1 VLAIY
6 LPLLTA
12 SSSVI
17 LILSMHELG
26 LFVELSLLIILV
38 TLVSIVMR
46 LLRQPLILGYII
58 AGLIVGTAV
67 PLLSDGTLHISPHGF
82 DIFSSLGIVLL
93 LFIIGL
99 ELRVAVLKQLG
110 VVVFVI
116 ALAILLIVG
125 GIGQSSAML
134 FGFSFIEGVI
144 LGLALFFSSTIVIVK
159 MLSDKKEHTRL
170 HGQITIGVILLDDIV
185 ATLAL
190 LFVAAGKNGGL
201 HVSEIGFLFL
211 KGALLVG
218 ALSFTAVKLLPKL
231 SHQFAKSQEL
241 LFLFAISWGLGIA
254 TLFQWAGFSIE
265 VGALFAGVSL
275 ASLPYTKQMESRLKP
290 LRDFFI
296 VIFFVTLGAELHL
309 DNIISGLVPALLLSL
324 LVITLKPILVM
335 LVMRLFR
342 YTKRTSF
349 KVGIN
354 LSQISEF
361 SIILAVVATAAGM
374 VDEKITAIITVVA
387 LITITTSTYLMQ
399 YDTVI
404 FSWLERR
411 LPWLREPEDRREK
424 NINDTYELVLFGYRR
439 GGHEFVKTFRKME
452 KKFTVIDYDPAMIE
466 TLERLDV
473 PHMYGD
479 ATDIEFLR
487 DVGLKHAKLVVS
499 TITHFSTNED
509 LVQYVHKVNP
519 EAVIV
524 CYADDSN
531 DAEELYR
538 MGVSYVMLPHY
549 IGSERI
555 NHFIRKNGTAKKAF
569 AEYRKQHLSGLPRVE
584 S

>member
-1 VLAIY
+1 M
-6 LPLLTA
+6 
-12 SSSVI
+12 SVI
-17 LILSMHELG
+17 LIVLMHDSG
-26 LFVELSLLIILV
+26 LFIELSLLIILV
-38 TLVSIVMR
+38 MLVSVVMR
-46 LLRQPLILGYII
+46 LLKQPLILGYIT

-67 PLLSDGTLHISPHGF
+67 PLLSGNTLQISPHGF

-99 ELRVAVLKQLG
+99 ELRISVLKQLG
-110 VVVFVI
+110 PVVFAI
-116 ALAILLIVG
+116 ALAILLVLG
-125 GIGQSSAML
+125 GIGQVAAML
-134 FGFSFIEGVI
+134 LGFTFIDGVI
-144 LGLALFFSSTIVIVK
+144 VGLALFFSSTIIIVK
-159 MLSDKKEHTRL
+159 ILSDKKEHTRL

-201 HVSEIGFLFL
+201 HASEVGFLFL
-211 KGALLVG
+211 KGILLVG
-218 ALSFTAVKLLPKL
+218 VLSLVAVKLLPKL

-254 TLFQWAGFSIE
+254 TLFQWIGFSIE

-275 ASLPYTKQMESRLKP
+275 AALPYTKQMESRLKP

-309 DNIISGLVPALLLSL
+309 DNIIAGLVPALILSL
-324 LVITLKPILVM
+324 LVIMLKPILVM
-335 LVMRLFR
+335 TIMRLFH

-374 VDEKITAIITVVA
+374 IDEKLTAIITVVA
-387 LITITTSTYLMQ
+387 LVTITTSTYLMQ
-399 YDTVI
+399 YDNAI
-404 FSWLERR
+404 FAWLERR

-439 GGHEFVKTFRKME
+439 GGHEFVKTFRKMD

-466 TLERLDV
+466 ALERQDV
-473 PHMYGD
+473 PYMYGD
-479 ATDIEFLR
+479 ATDIDFLR
-487 DVGLKHAKLVVS
+487 DVGLKHAKLIVS
-499 TITHFSTNED
+499 TITHFSTNSD
-509 LVQYVHKVNP
+509 LVQYAHKANP

-555 NHFIRKNGTAKKAF
+555 NHFIRKNGTTKQAF
-569 AEYRKQHLSGLPRVE
+569 EEYRQHTLVGMDRKI
-584 S
+584 

>member
-1 VLAIY
+1 
-6 LPLLTA
+6 
-12 SSSVI
+12 
-17 LILSMHELG
+17 MHGLE
-26 LFVELSLLIILV
+26 LFVELSLLLILV
-38 TLVSIVMR
+38 TLVSVVMR

-58 AGLIVGTAV
+58 SGLIIGTAL
-67 PLLSDGTLHISPHGF
+67 PLLSNNVLSLDPDGF

-99 ELRVAVLKQLG
+99 ELRVSVLKRLG
-110 VVVFVI
+110 PVVFAI
-116 ALAILLIVG
+116 AAAILLVLG
-125 GIGQSSAML
+125 SLGQLAAQLLGFTFTEGI
-134 FGFSFIEGVI
+134 II
-144 LGLALFFSSTIVIVK
+144 GLALFFSSTIVIVK
-159 MLSDKKEHTRL
+159 MLSDRKEHTRL
-170 HGQITIGVILLDDIV
+170 HGQIAIGVIILDDIV

-190 LFVAAGKNGGL
+190 LFVAAGQSGGL
-201 HVSEIGFLFL
+201 HASEIGILFV
-211 KGALLVG
+211 KGILLTG
-218 ALSFTAVKLLPKL
+218 ALSLAALKLLPKL

-254 TLFQWAGFSIE
+254 ALFQWAGFSIE

-309 DNIISGLVPALLLSL
+309 DNIIAGLIPALILST
-324 LVITLKPILVM
+324 LVIFLKPIVVM
-335 LVMRLFR
+335 LVMRLFH

-361 SIILAVVATAAGM
+361 SIILAVVATGASM
-374 VDEKITAIITVVA
+374 ISEQITAIITVVA
-387 LITITTSTYLMQ
+387 LITITVSTYLMQ
-399 YDTVI
+399 YDNDL
-404 FSWLERR
+404 FAWLERR

-424 NINDTYELVLFGYRR
+424 NIHDTYELILFGYRR
-439 GGHEFVKTFRKME
+439 GGHEFVKTFRKMD

-473 PHMYGD
+473 PYMYGD
-479 ATDIEFLR
+479 ATDTEFLH
-487 DVGLKHAKLVVS
+487 DIGLKHAKLIVS
-499 TITHFSTNED
+499 TITHISTNEE
-509 LVQYVHKVNP
+509 LVQYAHRVNP
-519 EAVIV
+519 SAVIV

-531 DAEELYR
+531 DAEKLYK

-555 NHFIRKNGTAKKAF
+555 NHFIRRNGTSKKAF
-569 AEYRKQHLSGLPRVE
+569 EEFRQHHLTGLQKAE
-584 S
+584 

>member
-1 VLAIY
+1 
-6 LPLLTA
+6 
-12 SSSVI
+12 
-17 LILSMHELG
+17 
-26 LFVELSLLIILV
+26 
-38 TLVSIVMR
+38 MR

-58 AGLIVGTAV
+58 AGLIVGSAI
-67 PLLSDGTLHISPHGF
+67 PLLSHGSWQISPHGF
-82 DIFSSLGIVLL
+82 DIFSNLGIVLL

-99 ELRVAVLKQLG
+99 ELRISVLKKLG
-110 VVVFVI
+110 PVVFAI
-116 ALAILLIVG
+116 ALAILLVLG
-125 GIGQSSAML
+125 GIGQLTATL
-134 FGFSFIEGVI
+134 FGFTLIEGVI
-144 LGLALFFSSTIVIVK
+144 VGLALFFSSTIIIVK

-201 HVSEIGFLFL
+201 HPSDIGFLFI
-211 KGALLVG
+211 KGALLIG
-218 ALSFTAVKLLPKL
+218 ALSFAAVKLLPKL
-231 SHQFAKSQEL
+231 SHQFAKNQEL

-254 TLFQWAGFSIE
+254 TLFQWVGFSIE

-275 ASLPYTKQMESRLKP
+275 AALPYTKQMESRLKP

-309 DNIISGLVPALLLSL
+309 DNIVAGLVPALILSA
-324 LVITLKPILVM
+324 LVITLKPVLVM
-335 LVMRLFR
+335 LIMHLFQ

-361 SIILAVVATAAGM
+361 SIILAVVAATAGM
-374 VDEKITAIITVVA
+374 INEQLTAIITVVA
-387 LITITTSTYLMQ
+387 LVTITTSTYLMQ
-399 YDTVI
+399 YDNAI
-404 FSWLERR
+404 FSWLERL
-411 LPWLREPEDRREK
+411 LPWLRETEEHREK
-424 NINDTYELVLFGYRR
+424 NINDKYELVLFGYRR

-452 KKFTVIDYDPAMIE
+452 KKFTVVDYDPAMIE

-479 ATDIEFLR
+479 ATDIDFLR
-487 DVGLKHAKLVVS
+487 DVGLKHAKLIVS
-499 TITHFSTNED
+499 TITHFSTNET
-509 LVQYVHKVNP
+509 LVQYAHKANP
-519 EAVIV
+519 DAVIV

-555 NHFIRKNGTAKKAF
+555 NHFIRRNGTTKKAF
-569 AEYRKQHLSGLPRVE
+569 EEYRQHTLVGIDKTIS
-584 S
+584 

>member
-1 VLAIY
+1 MRIN
-6 LPLLTA
+6 
-12 SSSVI
+12 SQSVI
-17 LILSMHELG
+17 LVPLMHGLE
-26 LFVELSLLIILV
+26 LFVELSLLLILV
-38 TLVSIVMR
+38 TLVSVVMR

-58 AGLIVGTAV
+58 SGLIIGTAL
-67 PLLSDGTLHISPHGF
+67 PLLSNNVLSLDPDGF

-99 ELRVAVLKQLG
+99 ELRVSVLKRLG
-110 VVVFVI
+110 PVVFAI
-116 ALAILLIVG
+116 AAAILLVLG
-125 GIGQSSAML
+125 SLGQLAAQLLGFTFTEGI
-134 FGFSFIEGVI
+134 II
-144 LGLALFFSSTIVIVK
+144 GLALFFSSTIVIVK
-159 MLSDKKEHTRL
+159 MLSDRKEHTRL
-170 HGQITIGVILLDDIV
+170 HGQIAIGVIILDDIV

-190 LFVAAGKNGGL
+190 LFVAAGQSGGL
-201 HVSEIGFLFL
+201 HASEIGILFV
-211 KGALLVG
+211 KGILLTG
-218 ALSFTAVKLLPKL
+218 ALSLAALKLLPKL

-254 TLFQWAGFSIE
+254 ALFQWAGFSIE

-309 DNIISGLVPALLLSL
+309 DNIIAGLIPALILST
-324 LVITLKPILVM
+324 LVIFLKPIVVM
-335 LVMRLFR
+335 LVMRLFH

-361 SIILAVVATAAGM
+361 SIILAVVATGASM
-374 VDEKITAIITVVA
+374 ISEQITAIITVVA
-387 LITITTSTYLMQ
+387 LITITVSTYLMQ
-399 YDTVI
+399 YDNDL
-404 FSWLERR
+404 FAWLERR

-424 NINDTYELVLFGYRR
+424 NIHDTYELILFGYRR
-439 GGHEFVKTFRKME
+439 GGHEFVKTFRKMD

-473 PHMYGD
+473 PYMYGD
-479 ATDIEFLR
+479 ATDTEFLH
-487 DVGLKHAKLVVS
+487 DIGLKHAKLIVS
-499 TITHFSTNED
+499 TITHISTNEE
-509 LVQYVHKVNP
+509 LVQYAHRVNP
-519 EAVIV
+519 SAVIV

-531 DAEELYR
+531 DAEKLYK

-555 NHFIRKNGTAKKAF
+555 NHFIRRNGTSKKAF
-569 AEYRKQHLSGLPRVE
+569 EEFRQHHLTGLQKAE
-584 S
+584 

>member
-1 VLAIY
+1 
-6 LPLLTA
+6 
-12 SSSVI
+12 
-17 LILSMHELG
+17 MHELG
-26 LFVELSLLIILV
+26 LFTELSLLIILV
-38 TLVSIVMR
+38 TLVSVIMR

-58 AGLIVGTAV
+58 AGLIVGTAL
-67 PLLSDGTLHISPHGF
+67 PLLSNNAVTVDPHGF

-99 ELRVAVLKQLG
+99 DLRISVLRQLGTVVFAIAFAILAVL
-110 VVVFVI
+110 
-116 ALAILLIVG
+116 G
-125 GIGQSSAML
+125 GIGQITAAL
-134 FGFSFIEGVI
+134 LGLTFTEGLI
-144 LGLALFFSSTIVIVK
+144 IGLALFFSSTIVIVK

-170 HGQITIGVILLDDIV
+170 HGQIAIGVILLDDIV

-190 LFVAAGKNGGL
+190 LFVAAGKSGGL
-201 HVSEIGFLFL
+201 AVSEIGLL
-211 KGALLVG
+211 LAKGLVLAG
-218 ALSFTAVKLLPKL
+218 ILAFAATKILPKL
-231 SHQFAKSQEL
+231 SRQFAKNQEL
-241 LFLFAISWGLGIA
+241 LFLFTIAWGLGIA

-290 LRDFFI
+290 LRDFFV

-309 DNIISGLVPALLLSL
+309 HNIVSGLVPALILSA
-324 LVITLKPILVM
+324 LVIILKPILVM
-335 LVMRLFR
+335 LVMRLFH

-361 SIILAVVATAAGM
+361 SIILAVVAAGADMIDERLTAM
-374 VDEKITAIITVVA
+374 ITVVA
-387 LITITTSTYLMQ
+387 LITITISTYLMQ
-399 YDTVI
+399 YDASM
-404 FSWLERR
+404 FAWLERR
-411 LPWLREPEDRREK
+411 LPWLRESEDRRDK

-439 GGHEFVKTFRKME
+439 GGHEFVKTFRKMH
-452 KKFTVIDYDPAMIE
+452 KRFTVVDYDPTMIE

-487 DVGLKHAKLVVS
+487 DIGLKQAKLIVS
-499 TITHFSTNED
+499 TITHFSTNEE
-509 LVQYVHKVNP
+509 LVQYVHRVNP
-519 EAVIV
+519 KAVIV

-531 DAEELYR
+531 DAEKLYR

-555 NHFIRKNGTAKKAF
+555 NHFIRKNGTTKKAF
-569 AEYRKQHLSGLPRVE
+569 EHFRQQHLTGLQKAE
-584 S
+584 